1 MLTAQIFPFG
11 TEYKD
16 QQNMP
21 NGTHNGGTA
30 RACYPTVDHAP
41 RSAGAGRRLIKP
53 QQMDRKDGY
62 QNFR

>member
-1 MLTAQIFPFG
+1 MRGQ
-11 TEYKD
+11 
-16 QQNMP
+16 
-21 NGTHNGGTA
+21 NGGTA